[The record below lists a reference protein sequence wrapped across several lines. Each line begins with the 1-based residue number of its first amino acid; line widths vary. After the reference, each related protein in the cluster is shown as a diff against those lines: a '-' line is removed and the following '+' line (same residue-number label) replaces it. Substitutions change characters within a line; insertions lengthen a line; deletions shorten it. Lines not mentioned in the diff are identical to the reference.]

1 LKIQKLKNLFSEKYP
16 KGFLQK
22 RDGKIAVFFGE
33 GKTYFYSNSH
43 YKIAE
48 KLELIP
54 KLFKMDRD
62 VATAIEKLE
71 KNSKAKIKA
80 VLLDTLKDKWSK
92 EHKSI
97 IESKIVEQKIDQYD
111 RSYSAMEVK
120 LVDLEEAKNESWIM

>member
-1 LKIQKLKNLFSEKYP
+1 MKKLKIQKLKNLFSEKYP

-33 GKTYFYSNSH
+33 GKTYMYSDSH

-54 KLFKMDRD
+54 KLYKMDRD

-71 KNSKAKIKA
+71 KNSKAKIK
-80 VLLDTLKDKWSK
+80 LYYLI
-92 EHKSI
+92 H
-97 IESKIVEQKIDQYD
+97 
-111 RSYSAMEVK
+111 
-120 LVDLEEAKNESWIM
+120 